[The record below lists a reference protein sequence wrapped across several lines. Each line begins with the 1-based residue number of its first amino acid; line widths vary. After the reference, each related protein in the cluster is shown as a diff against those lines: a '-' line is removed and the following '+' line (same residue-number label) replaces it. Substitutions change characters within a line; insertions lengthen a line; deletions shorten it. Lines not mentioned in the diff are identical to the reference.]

1 MNDAIKIGLVA
12 AGVLLIQVATGPLL
26 SLGGARPDFV
36 LIFVLLMALQRGRI
50 VGLWTGFFAGLAL
63 DFVALGYIG
72 VFALCKSTLAFWT
85 GVWLDD
91 RVGSVAIG
99 WWMFIL
105 MTASFLQGAVVGVIV
120 GPGGDMSLTSYLLQ
134 IVIPSTLYTGFVG
147 FLWAVA
153 PMGARS
159 RGPLA
164 PASTRGR
171 RSLR

>member
-1 MNDAIKIGLVA
+1 MNEHLKIGLIA
-12 AGVLLIQVATGPLL
+12 AVVLVVQVATGPLL
-26 SLGGARPDFV
+26 SLGGARPDFI
-36 LIFVLLMALQRGRI
+36 LIFVLLVALQRGRI
-50 VGLWTGFFAGLAL
+50 TGLMTGFFAGLAL
-63 DFVALGYIG
+63 DFTSLGYIG
-72 VFALCKSTLAFWT
+72 VFALCKSSLAFWT

-105 MTASFLQGAVVGVIV
+105 TAAAFLQGLVVGVIV
-120 GPGGDMSLTSYLLQ
+120 GPGGDMSLTAYILQ
-134 IVIPSTLYTGFVG
+134 VVIPSTIYTSIVG
-147 FLWAVA
+147 FLWAIA